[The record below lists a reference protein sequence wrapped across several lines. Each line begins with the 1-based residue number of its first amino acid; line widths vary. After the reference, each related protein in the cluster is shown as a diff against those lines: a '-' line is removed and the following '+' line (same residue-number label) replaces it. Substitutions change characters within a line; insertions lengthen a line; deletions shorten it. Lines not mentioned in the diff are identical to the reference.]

1 MNKTAL
7 CILFDTTERS
17 DGQNALARETMA
29 RVADLFAGK
38 ADLVAV
44 IHSDEPVETPLF
56 CDGAQLRL
64 STSDIFDAFPHR
76 KGRSIIPGNLDLKMI
91 VAVERFPQYSHF
103 IRWEDDVWPNNP
115 SSETIDRLCT
125 LATSG
130 SVGAVQV
137 RAKSQD
143 NAHWMWWPSLS
154 APEAEPLP
162 EAPHAALLPLMFFPR
177 SFIDTYRRKLEAGW
191 TGHYE
196 VLMPTIAKM
205 ADFTL
210 IDLSTSTYGM
220 VNQRDFNAIFEQR
233 SPFPSSAFVHPVKT
247 KRQLPGWASM
257 LFSDAVHA
265 SPAEIE
271 AIAKRMSASHRYI
284 EYGSGGS
291 TALAF
296 ECGIQT
302 VFSIETDLSFCEN
315 IIEKYAL
322 RKYIDVGRLNIRHIN
337 IGRTTAWGF
346 PLLKPSER
354 QVREYLS
361 WPSRSGDFDLALID
375 GRYRIAAAAAC
386 YIASPSATFMIHDYT
401 SRPQYRIV
409 EEFLEKSI
417 VIEELAVFSGRAD
430 QFDRATEILESF
442 IDDPQ

>member
-1 MNKTAL
+1 VSKTDL

-17 DGQNALARETMA
+17 DEQNALAREIMA

-44 IHSDEPVETPLF
+44 IHSDEPVETSSS
-56 CDGAQLRL
+56 CGGAQLRL
-64 STSDIFDAFPHR
+64 STSDIFDTFPHR

-91 VAVERFPQYSHF
+91 VAVERLPQYSHF

-115 SSETIDRLCT
+115 SSEIIDRLCA
-125 LATSG
+125 LATSD

-143 NAHWMWWPSLS
+143 NAHWMWWKSLS
-154 APEAEPLP
+154 APKAELMP
-162 EAPHAALLPLMFFPR
+162 ETPHAALLPLMFFPR
-177 SFIDTYRRKLEAGW
+177 SFVETYRRKLKAGW
-191 TGHYE
+191 SGHYE
-196 VLMPTIAKM
+196 VLMPTVAKM
-205 ADFTL
+205 ADL
-210 IDLSTSTYGM
+210 RLVDLSASACNI
-220 VNQRDFNAIFEQR
+220 VNQRDFNAMFEQR
-233 SPFPSSAFVHPVKT
+233 SPFPSSPFVHPVKT

-302 VFSIETDLSFCEN
+302 VFSIETDLSFCEK
-315 IIEKYAL
+315 IIEKYDL

-337 IGRTTAWGF
+337 IGRTTTWGF
-346 PLLKPSER
+346 PVLRPNER
-354 QVREYLS
+354 QIREYLS
-361 WPSRSGDFDLALID
+361 WPSRSGEFDLALID

-386 YIASPSATFMIHDYT
+386 YLASPSATFMIHDYT
-401 SRPQYRIV
+401 SRPQYMVV
-409 EEFLEKSI
+409 EEFLEKTT

-430 QFDRATEILESF
+430 RFDRATEIMESF
-442 IDDPQ
+442 IEDPQ